1 MTKNTVR
8 INFDTDFETKQ
19 KIKIYT
25 SAHNLTM
32 REFFEELIEEK
43 FNSDVQS
50 LTEEEQK
57 EIDEAFEFFKDKK
70 KYNFSSSEL
79 NNIANRVR
87 NNNEDLATLLNMN
100 EFIND

>member
-1 MTKNTVR
+1 MTNTVR
-8 INFDTDFETKQ
+8 INFDTSFEIKQ
-19 KIKIYT
+19 KIKVYT
-25 SAHNLTM
+25 SVNNLTM

-43 FNSDVQS
+43 FNSDIQS

-70 KYNFSSSEL
+70 KYNFSASEL
-79 NNIANRVR
+79 NNIANRVK

-100 EFIND
+100 EFIEND